1 MTGSDAARKPR
12 PRLRRERSASE
23 SLLSIALLLEAV
35 LVFFVVMVAF
45 GLRVL
50 PTGVVFGGGAALVVL
65 LLVAGRLA
73 GGPVGAWI
81 GWVLQVALIAGL
93 SVGFMYW
100 LTVCPR
106 HFAPDDP
113 YLRAADLPLAP
124 VDVCDALAK
133 VELCTFWVVYVID
146 FDEGGVGVGEPSGWW
161 WDARGLEAAQ
171 EGGGSGCKLRMRKS
185 LRNER
190 VTRFSQRCCECV
202 YPKEG
207 LESGSST
214 LARPL
219 P

>member
-81 GWVLQVALIAGL
+81 GWVLQVALIALGIL
-93 SVGFMYW
+93 LPQMYFIGGI
-100 LTVCPR
+100 
-106 HFAPDDP
+106 FAAIWIYCFVTGRRLDRRKAA
-113 YLRAADLPLAP
+113 YLHDN
-124 VDVCDALAK
+124 
-133 VELCTFWVVYVID
+133 
-146 FDEGGVGVGEPSGWW
+146 PS
-161 WDARGLEAAQ
+161 
-171 EGGGSGCKLRMRKS
+171 SP
-185 LRNER
+185 NN
-190 VTRFSQRCCECV
+190 
-202 YPKEG
+202 
-207 LESGSST
+207 
-214 LARPL
+214 
-219 P
+219 